1 MGSGPLWF
9 VEALLIFTAVYV
21 IWRLVAKS
29 TNKEPKIPGNI
40 TIAIF
45 AIILGIITFT
55 VRIWLPLGWNFE
67 LLNLQIPFF
76 PQYIAM
82 FFIGIIAYRG
92 NWFLRVSEKTG
103 KMWLRIAAVLIIIL
117 LPILF
122 ASFVYSGDPDRLAGG
137 GLYWQALVYALWE
150 QFLGVAIIIALT
162 VLFREKY
169 NYQGRL
175 LKGMSASVY
184 TVYIFHAPIIV
195 LLALSLRGIVINPLL
210 KFVLVAP
217 LGVSLCFLLS
227 NYIRK
232 LPIARRIL

>member
-1 MGSGPLWF
+1 MSKNRLLFIDNLRIPL
-9 VEALLIFTAVYV
+9 
-21 IWRLVAKS
+21 
-29 TNKEPKIPGNI
+29 
-40 TIAIF
+40 
-45 AIILGIITFT
+45 IILVILVHLAITYGAPVGSWYYHEGQPGMIESIFYVFFLAVSQSFFMGFFFMISGYFT
-55 VRIWLPLGWNFE
+55 PGSYDRKGAW
-67 LLNLQIPFF
+67 PFF
-76 PQYIAM
+76 KDKLLRLGIPLLFYIV
-82 FFIGIIAYRG
+82 FI
-92 NWFLRVSEKTG
+92 
-103 KMWLRIAAVLIIIL
+103 
-117 LPILF
+117 
-122 ASFVYSGDPDRLAGG
+122 DPDRLAGG

-184 TVYIFHAPIIV
+184 TVYIFHAPVIV
-195 LLALSLRGIVINPLL
+195 LLALSIRGVILNPLL

-217 LGVSLCFLLS
+217 LAVSLCFLLS